1 MDNIELFA
9 KNLKFLRKHKG
20 FTQHEIAVGLG
31 FKQTAWS
38 GYELGKSTPNF
49 SDLMK
54 IIKYFNISA
63 SDLLQIDLS
72 KSQNVNLNSKTVLGE
87 NEQNVNLNV
96 NPSVNLNRQNV
107 HLNVHPN
114 VHLKGENDP
123 KSRDDL
129 VQIPITDISVAAGTG
144 HYNDDHFSNVDTIRL
159 PVQFLKRNCSYLCV
173 RIKGPSMA
181 PTLQDGGYVIIRLL
195 DRSEWA
201 KMPDE
206 RVFVV
211 TDTEGKAY
219 LKRVKNR
226 FKAGLIVLK
235 SDSPDQ
241 ANHPSFN
248 LLADDIHT
256 IWEVE
261 WYFTAKMP
269 NIHDQ
274 YYSRLQQLED
284 KVDVITTALRK
295 IEPKLK

>member
-1 MDNIELFA
+1 MFLGI
-9 KNLKFLRKHKG
+9 NLKYLRKLR
-20 FTQHEIAVGLG
+20 GL
-31 FKQTAWS
+31 KQDEMQAHTGITRATWS
-38 GYELGKSTPNF
+38 NYELSISQP
-49 SDLMK
+49 DLET
-54 IIKYFNISA
+54 
-63 SDLLQIDLS
+63 LS
-72 KSQNVNLNSKTVLGE
+72 KISKFFGVSIDTLITEDISKNVHLIKKDAQHDKG
-87 NEQNVNLNV
+87 
-96 NPSVNLNRQNV
+96 QNV
-107 HLNVHPN
+107 HLNVHPS
-114 VHLKGENDP
+114 VHLNAQNEPNSAEN
-123 KSRDDL
+123 L

-144 HYNDDHFSNVDTIRL
+144 QYNSSHVENVDIIRL
-159 PVQFLKRNCSYLCV
+159 PVHFLKRNHSYLCV

-195 DRSEWA
+195 DRAEWA

-206 RVFVV
+206 RVFVIS
-211 TDTEGKAY
+211 DLEGKAY

-226 FKAGLIVLK
+226 FKQGFILLK
-235 SDSPDQ
+235 SDSLDQ

-248 LLADDIHT
+248 LHASEINT

-284 KVDVITTALRK
+284 RVDDLSSHLLK

>member
-9 KNLKFLRKHKG
+9 KNLKYLRKVKG
-20 FTQHEIAVGLG
+20 VTQNEIAIGLG

-49 SDLMK
+49 SDLMR

-63 SDLLQIDLS
+63 SDLLEIDLS
-72 KSQNVNLNSKTVLGE
+72 KIQNVNLIGKGSVKE
-87 NEQNVNLNV
+87 KEQIVNLNV
-96 NPSVNLNRQNV
+96 NPSVNLKGQNE
-107 HLNVHPN
+107 
-114 VHLKGENDP
+114 LKSAEN
-123 KSRDDL
+123 L

-144 HYNDDHFSNVDTIRL
+144 QYNSSHVENVDIIRL
-159 PVQFLKRNCSYLCV
+159 PVHFLKRNHSYLCV

-195 DRSEWA
+195 DRAEWA

-206 RVFVV
+206 RVFVIS
-211 TDTEGKAY
+211 DLEGKAY

-226 FKAGLIVLK
+226 FKQGFIVLK
-235 SDSPDQ
+235 SDSLDQ

-248 LLADDIHT
+248 LHASEINT

-284 KVDVITTALRK
+284 RVDDLSSHLLK